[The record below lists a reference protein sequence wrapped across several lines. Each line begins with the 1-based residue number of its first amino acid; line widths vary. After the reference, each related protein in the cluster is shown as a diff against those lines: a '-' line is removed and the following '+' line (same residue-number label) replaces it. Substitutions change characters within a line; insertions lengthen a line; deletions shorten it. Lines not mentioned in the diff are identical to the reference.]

1 MSKFCVNCGVGL
13 EDDAMFCGDCGAAQ
27 QTPVEYQEN
36 GMAQNTQKMEGA
48 LTDVNQ
54 KQSKFGIVAFILGI
68 ISILTMGCFIIPEIL
83 GIIFGCIGI
92 KKSSKH
98 TLALLGLIFSIVGI
112 LILILILLI

>member
-54 KQSKFGIVAFILGI
+54 KQSKFGIV
-68 ISILTMGCFIIPEIL
+68 
-83 GIIFGCIGI
+83 
-92 KKSSKH
+92 H
-98 TLALLGLIFSIVGI
+98 LA
-112 LILILILLI
+112 